1 MRIEEL
7 INENPYE
14 FLGIDYKRLQGKTNI
29 EIDSILKL
37 GYQIKLDKLLL
48 QKERRGNTPEDNSR
62 IDKEIQ
68 LLKFIYKTVKTK
80 EGRESFEEAKKR
92 RERDILS
99 RAIPED
105 NNNYTLMK
113 GFIICEALYH
123 EPNQY
128 YRKQMRDLLYKSPEK
143 ILKEDKQIILL
154 ANNVAKAIEKTYTAE
169 RRDKTQ
175 KEYGFNPN
183 LKANAPTIAQVPAII
198 NKLGLSSTI
207 KDEEE
212 YTKTFRY
219 TTTKGS
225 SYVVLN
231 PKAFEDIKRLV
242 LYSYMKNSDRVTYQ
256 DGVNEV
262 LQDIDN
268 GINGDRLFNKY
279 VREIWK
285 KVREKAK
292 RESIDLSFTQRG
304 EVSQRE
310 SRLKTDFRDKKTKKH
325 NGNEGFTR

>member
-1 MRIEEL
+1 MKFEEL

-14 FLGIDYKRLQGKTNI
+14 ILGVDYKRLQRKTNV

-37 GYQIKLDKLLL
+37 SYQIRLDKLL
-48 QKERRGNTPEDNSR
+48 QQRERRGNTPEEDAR

-68 LLKFIYKTVKTK
+68 RLKFIYKTIGTR
-80 EGRESFEEAKKR
+80 EGRESLEEAKRK
-92 RERDILS
+92 RERDILK

-128 YRKQMRDLLYKSPEK
+128 YRKQMRTLLDKSPQR
-143 ILKEDKQIILL
+143 ILNEDEEIILL
-154 ANNVAKAIEKTYTAE
+154 ANSVAKAIEKTYTAE

-198 NKLGLSSTI
+198 NKLGPASTI
-207 KDEEE
+207 IDPEE
-212 YTKTFRY
+212 YSRTSRY
-219 TTTKGS
+219 TNTKGK

-231 PKAFEDIKRLV
+231 PDAFEDIKRLV
-242 LYSYMKNSDRVTYQ
+242 LYSYMKNSEKVTYQ
-256 DGVNEV
+256 DGVDEV
-262 LQDIDN
+262 LQDIDR
-268 GINGDRLFNKY
+268 GINGDQLFNKY

-292 RESIDLSFTQRG
+292 RESIEVAYTKRG
-304 EVSQRE
+304 EVSKRE
-310 SRLKTDFRDKKTKKH
+310 SRLKTDFRDNKTKSH
-325 NGNEGFTR
+325 RRNEGPTL